1 MRRDPIGQR
10 RSETVAHLGA
20 VAPDADPTVGVDL
33 GGSQASVAA
42 GAVVLG
48 GDRDAGTDENS
59 RLLSARLLF
68 GALRPDRMLLQ
79 LIEDFGRADRHDIAV
94 PRHRLPAASRI

>member
-10 RSETVAHLGA
+10 RSETVAHLSA
-20 VAPDADPTVGVDL
+20 VAINGNLTVGPDFN
-33 GGSQASVAA
+33 GSQAGVAT

-59 RLLSARLLF
+59 RLLSARFLC

-79 LIEDFGRADRHDIAV
+79 LIEDFGRGERDDVGV
-94 PRHRLPAASRI
+94 PRVRLAR